1 MCWRLTLSNLLLPS
15 DGSPILCPELMF
27 ISLELL
33 FNELKGGDEFAD
45 PMKLYSHP
53 DEYIPDELN
62 FAPVS
67 SQLIALQ
74 QITSGFHQY
83 YPVPPFLHFDRSL
96 ELQFDVFLVA

>member
-1 MCWRLTLSNLLLPS
+1 ML
-15 DGSPILCPELMF
+15 

-33 FNELKGGDEFAD
+33 FVELKGGDELVD
-45 PMKLYSHP
+45 PMKLYNHP
-53 DEYIPDELN
+53 DEFIPDELN

-83 YPVPPFLHFDRSL
+83 YPVLFLPFYSRINDYLTFVL
-96 ELQFDVFLVA
+96 ME